1 MTGPDRESLDDLRAE
16 VRRALGTPAVRAA
29 LAAVRAGGPEPD
41 VRPLYRELAAHG
53 LLAVSWPV
61 EYGGRGLGHAEAA
74 AVAEELVRG
83 GVPDMLHVL
92 SIQIVGLFLLQAGS
106 AEQKARLLPELAAAR
121 RFATV
126 LYTEPE
132 VGSDLAALRTT
143 AVRDQDGY
151 LVSGTKVYG
160 LKSGQSDLALCAV
173 RTSTGA
179 TKYDGISLLLVDLRT
194 PGVHCGTIPSIADE
208 RFDEVRLES
217 VRVSPADLLGGEG
230 EGWSLLTRCLA
241 IERTGL
247 DYSLKA
253 ERWYTAAIT
262 GLDPAAVDAGLLA
275 DVGRHGAAVA
285 AGRLLAWDAIGRL
298 DADRLDPAVAATAKY
313 HTSRTA
319 QEVATWAA
327 LVHGPG
333 YGLHRLDP
341 TAAALLE
348 AGFREAPG
356 LTISAGTSEIMLEM
370 VASSALEQAPDT
382 GEDPVLR
389 RIGRALADGLAGVDP
404 AGPDV
409 GPAALA
415 ALADQ
420 DAVAYEAPVEAG
432 GFDLG
437 LACGTRIAAELGR
450 RALPDLYTG
459 SLLAIEALAG
469 RERPTVPVPDL
480 VAGKAAALPAGFD
493 LLAAG
498 REAAPDA
505 VVVDGAGLLAAHCVL
520 PVLDGT
526 GAVRITVVPADGWRH
541 AAEPAPGGLLRLP
554 VGHLEIDPAELVPA
568 ADLAPLLA
576 RARLRHAGYL
586 LGLAEGALGLAVRYA
601 AARQQFGRPV
611 LANQAVAFRLARR
624 RIELYGVQLAVA
636 AAAGRLDGD
645 RLEEGR
651 PGDGPSAELAAV
663 ETLAAAAEAAL
674 RTVRAAVQVHGARG
688 LSHELSVHAYLSRAR
703 TEVTRFGTPADLW
716 REAGSRRLAALRADA
731 GGPGPTDENR

>member
-1 MTGPDRESLDDLRAE
+1 VSGPDHEGLDDLRAE
-16 VRRALGTPAVRAA
+16 VRQVLGTPAVRAA

-41 VRPLYRELAAHG
+41 VRPLYRELAARG
-53 LLAVSWPV
+53 LLAVGWPV
-61 EYGGRGLGHAEAA
+61 EYGGRGLGHAQAA

-173 RTSTGA
+173 RTAPGA
-179 TKYDGISLLLVDLRT
+179 TKYDGISLMLVDLRA
-194 PGVHCGTIPSIADE
+194 PGVHRSTISSIADE
-208 RFDEVRLES
+208 RFDHVHLDS
-217 VRVSPADLLGGEG
+217 VRVSPADLLSGEG

-253 ERWYTAAIT
+253 ERWYTAAVA
-262 GLDPAAVDAGLLA
+262 GLDPATADAALVA

-298 DADRLDPAVAATAKY
+298 DTDRLDPAVAAMAKY
-313 HTSRTA
+313 HTSETA

-327 LVHGPG
+327 LVHGAG

-341 TAAALLE
+341 TAAAVLE

-370 VASSALEQAPDT
+370 VASSALDQAPDT

-389 RIGRALADGLAGVDP
+389 RIGRSVADRLARVDP
-404 AGPDV
+404 AGPDA
-409 GPAALA
+409 GPATLA

-420 DAVAYEAPVEAG
+420 DAFAYEAPVEAG

-437 LACGTRIAAELGR
+437 LACGTRVAAELGR
-450 RALPDLYTG
+450 RALPDIYTG
-459 SLLAIEALAG
+459 SLLAVEALAD
-469 RERPTVPVPDL
+469 REPSAVPVSDL
-480 VAGKAAALPAGFD
+480 VAGKTAALPAGFD

-498 REAAPDA
+498 REAAADA
-505 VVVDGAGLLAAHCVL
+505 VVVDGAGLSAAHCVL

-526 GAVRITVVPADGWRH
+526 GATRIAVVPAGDWER

-554 VGHLEIDPAELVPA
+554 MRHLEIDPADLVPA
-568 ADLAPLLA
+568 ADVASLLA

-586 LGLAEGALGLAVRYA
+586 LGLGEGALELAVRYA
-601 AARQQFGRPV
+601 ADRQQFDRPI
-611 LANQAVAFRLARR
+611 LANQAVAFRLARL
-624 RIELYGVQLAVA
+624 RIELYGVRLAVA
-636 AAAGRLDGD
+636 DAASRLDAGR
-645 RLEEGR
+645 
-651 PGDGPSAELAAV
+651 SAELAALQA
-663 ETLAAAAEAAL
+663 LAAAAETAL
-674 RTVRAAVQVHGARG
+674 RTVRSAVQVHGARG

-716 REAGSRRLAALRADA
+716 REAGSRRLAGLRTAAVPALD
-731 GGPGPTDENR
+731 